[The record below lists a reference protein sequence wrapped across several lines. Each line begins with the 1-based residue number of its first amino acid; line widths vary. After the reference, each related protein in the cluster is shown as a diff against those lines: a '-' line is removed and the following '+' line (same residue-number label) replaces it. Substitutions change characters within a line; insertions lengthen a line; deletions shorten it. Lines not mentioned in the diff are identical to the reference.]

1 MKKRNIA
8 IFLIISILVILGIV
22 KKIQNIYEF
31 PYLYVISDD
40 KKWKAYAYPAYE
52 GGQWTGEMFFLG
64 NKEGDV
70 GKIQYSVKYNG
81 KENYYNGEI
90 KPTKYD
96 IHNTETD
103 EKIIK
108 EKRNKVYE
116 LWEFA
121 EFDENEN
128 NKIEIRVN
136 WKLYMSF
143 WLSFYIFL
151 NVRKAL
157 FYRLYGHF
165 AFVVNLTYLGLSSYI
180 FSIKRG

>member
-1 MKKRNIA
+1 MHIQHMKVV
-8 IFLIISILVILGIV
+8 SGLV
-22 KKIQNIYEF
+22 KC
-31 PYLYVISDD
+31 
-40 KKWKAYAYPAYE
+40 
-52 GGQWTGEMFFLG
+52 FFLG

-81 KENYYNGEI
+81 K
-90 KPTKYD
+90 D
-96 IHNTETD
+96 IHNTDTD

-136 WKLYMSF
+136 WKESNKQHSQVLKLKMYYGRTN
-143 WLSFYIFL
+143 YILRRVKRFL
-151 NVRKAL
+151 L
-157 FYRLYGHF
+157 
-165 AFVVNLTYLGLSSYI
+165 
-180 FSIKRG
+180 

>member
-1 MKKRNIA
+1 MKRRASMKKRNIA

-31 PYLYVISDD
+31 PYLYVISD

-136 WKLYMSF
+136 WKESNKQHSQVLKLKMYYGRTN
-143 WLSFYIFL
+143 YILRRVKRFL
-151 NVRKAL
+151 L
-157 FYRLYGHF
+157 
-165 AFVVNLTYLGLSSYI
+165 
-180 FSIKRG
+180 

>member
-70 GKIQYSVKYNG
+70 GKIQYSVKYLSL
-81 KENYYNGEI
+81 
-90 KPTKYD
+90 
-96 IHNTETD
+96 IH
-103 EKIIK
+103 I
-108 EKRNKVYE
+108 
-116 LWEFA
+116 
-121 EFDENEN
+121 
-128 NKIEIRVN
+128 
-136 WKLYMSF
+136 
-143 WLSFYIFL
+143 
-151 NVRKAL
+151 
-157 FYRLYGHF
+157 
-165 AFVVNLTYLGLSSYI
+165 
-180 FSIKRG
+180 

>member
-52 GGQWTGEMFFLG
+52 GGQWTGEMFFL
-64 NKEGDV
+64 
-70 GKIQYSVKYNG
+70 
-81 KENYYNGEI
+81 
-90 KPTKYD
+90 
-96 IHNTETD
+96 
-103 EKIIK
+103 K
-108 EKRNKVYE
+108 EKRNQVYE

-136 WKLYMSF
+136 WKESNKQHSQVLKLKMYYGRTN
-143 WLSFYIFL
+143 YILRRVKRFL
-151 NVRKAL
+151 L
-157 FYRLYGHF
+157 
-165 AFVVNLTYLGLSSYI
+165 
-180 FSIKRG
+180 